1 MGGLQPAS
9 PSISLLSCKTRFGY
23 QPGLWGADIEI
34 SPGDLRDLCLKSYR
48 QSKVSTVSIACQAT
62 LSRSGM
68 KKGPKSCLAL
78 RPRIG
83 LGCQTSYQLPDAT
96 TYTTT
101 R

>member
-9 PSISLLSCKTRFGY
+9 PSIRLLNRLTRFGH
-23 QPGLWGADIEI
+23 QPDLYLAFIEI
-34 SPGDLRDLCLKSYR
+34 RPGDLRDLCLNSYR
-48 QSKVSTVSIACQAT
+48 QSTVSTGSIACQGT